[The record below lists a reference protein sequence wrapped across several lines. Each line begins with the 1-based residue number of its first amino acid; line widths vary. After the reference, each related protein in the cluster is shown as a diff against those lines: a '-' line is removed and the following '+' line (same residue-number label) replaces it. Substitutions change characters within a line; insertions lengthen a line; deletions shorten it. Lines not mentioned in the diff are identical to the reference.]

1 MINEYSIPEYL
12 SGQTDTFSKFNS
24 ARYYNNNILDKRFY
38 PYGIDTWADKPFY
51 GLKDNNNVAVYPKQG
66 AMKKYTNDN
75 GIVHYNLVFVVDA
88 FQDLRAYHKEL
99 LKTEKFDK
107 RSNVFINLGCKKSTA
122 ELDDAYLPYVQK
134 MYDIFKTSLTA
145 SELNN
150 IKNIDN
156 FMAHVLKFLRLSL
169 NYIPINRST
178 FIGNRLCPQEL
189 NGITIYIDTNANWS
203 DIESKVKSYIND
215 PNFNTYVDSA
225 RRYGFMVDRNIPWRI
240 IADLES
246 PVMQDYY
253 KKYSIKNTNDIFGSL
268 YHRAQESDIEVLK
281 NVLLSFWNTFASE
294 NSLNVKNDLAGRCD
308 KLFSHVTTNSQ
319 INFQT
324 FTGHFKQ
331 EWFIRF
337 YLYTKILEDKID
349 ITQNKFES
357 IYHQALKLNKYAS
370 ENASINYINS
380 QLTQIQSR
388 NTVKKEDLTDI
399 DLVVKLL
406 DQQKQELPA
415 EGINF

>member
-1 MINEYSIPEYL
+1 MIPEYL
-12 SGQTDTFSKFNS
+12 AGQNDTFSKFNS
-24 ARYYNNNILDKRFY
+24 AAYYNNNILDKRFY
-38 PYGIDTWADKPFY
+38 PYGVDTWSDKPFY
-51 GLKDNNNVAVYPKQG
+51 GLKDNNGTAVYPKQG
-66 AMKKYTNDN
+66 SLKKYTNE
-75 GIVHYNLVFVVDA
+75 GGAIQYNLIFVVDA

-99 LKTEKFDK
+99 LQTSKFDK
-107 RSNVFINLGCKKSTA
+107 RSNLFISLDCKNSTR
-122 ELDDAYLPYVQK
+122 ELDDLYLPYVQK
-134 MYDIFKTSLTA
+134 MYDIFKTSLSA
-145 SELNN
+145 KEVNN

-156 FMAHVLKFLRLSL
+156 FMSLVIKYLRLSL

-189 NGITIYIDTNANWS
+189 NGITIYLDGNTDWS
-203 DIESKVKSYIND
+203 NIESKTKSYIND
-215 PNFNTYVDSA
+215 PNFNIFIDSA
-225 RRYGFMVDRNIPWRI
+225 RRYGFMVDRNIPWRM

-253 KKYSIKNTNDIFGSL
+253 KKYSIKSTNDIFGSL

-294 NSLNVKNDLAGRCD
+294 NSLNTKNELVGGCD

-337 YLYTKILEDKID
+337 YLYTKALESKLN
-349 ITQNKFES
+349 ITQNKFEN
-357 IYHQALKLNKYAS
+357 IYHQSLKLNKYVS
-370 ENASINYINS
+370 ESACANYISS
-380 QLTQIQSR
+380 QITQIQSR
-388 NTVKKEDLTDI
+388 NATKKEDLTDI
-399 DLVVKLL
+399 DIVVKLIE
-406 DQQKQELPA
+406 QQKQELPA